1 MSYRERNG
9 LGHDTEPKPSK
20 ASAWWRAKRE
30 EQEQAPINTGY
41 AEQRRTEEFAAD
53 LAEKAADREAAA
65 EPATVLILEAPV
77 PV

>member
-20 ASAWWRAKRE
+20 ASVWWRAKRE
-30 EQEQAPINTGY
+30 VQSPDNIDY
-41 AEQRRTEEFAAD
+41 AGQRRPERAAAD
-53 LAEKAADREAAA
+53 LAEKAADREGAA
-65 EPATVLILEAPV
+65 ESATVLILEAPV